1 MTSDLER
8 VLSPSWSRSHGG
20 DIGEADLTHSWAS
33 VGYIVLSEAGARGQR
48 QLMRSLWTRRLAR
61 HQRLVFVMR
70 HSDDSDDDLRSE
82 SEEYDDILSVRT
94 DTTEYLTHILCLAGL
109 HFSLTQWPLI
119 SFTLLTSDTVLIS
132 PEAVSHLASRHS
144 VSSNRVLGSLYK
156 RYGPARQP
164 EATHHTS
171 EAEWPW
177 PMFPPFLDPGLMMFS
192 QDTLT
197 SLLQNSASVPLFK
210 HHEIWLTG
218 LVSLQAEVIR
228 MGLKDSFLPRP
239 QPLPGPHRD
248 CFWAERAGVGGV
260 TIEDPEV
267 SSWAQRVARVRG
279 CEVGEVR
286 ETGNTCDVV
295 SKEQQR
301 MQL

>member
-1 MTSDLER
+1 MTSGLER
-8 VLSPSWSRSHGG
+8 VLTPSWTRAQA
-20 DIGEADLTHSWAS
+20 DPGETDLTQSWAS
-33 VGYIVLSEAGARGQR
+33 VGYLVISEAGARDQR
-48 QLMRSLWTRRLAR
+48 LLMRSLWTRGLAR
-61 HQRLVFVMR
+61 QQRLVFVTR

-82 SEEYDDILSVRT
+82 SEEHDDILSLRT
-94 DTTEYLTHILCLAGL
+94 GHTEFLAHILCLAGL
-109 HFSLTQWPLI
+109 HFSLTQWPLA

-132 PEAVSHLASRHS
+132 PEAVSRLASRHS

-164 EATHHTS
+164 EAAHHTS

-197 SLLQNSASVPLFK
+197 PLLHHSASVPLFR

-239 QPLPGPHRD
+239 QPLPGPNRD

-260 TIEDPEV
+260 TIEDTEV
-267 SSWAQRVARVRG
+267 RSWAQRVAGVRG
-279 CEVGEVR
+279 CEVKEVR

-295 SKEQQR
+295 S
-301 MQL
+301 